1 MGELKDK
8 MRRDLELRGYR
19 PSTLRIY
26 LSEAER
32 FAAYFMR
39 SPREMGEEHIKRYL
53 LFRKQSGG
61 LSTLKI
67 SVAALKFLY
76 IHTLDRPEQVVRI
89 PWPRTPKR
97 LPDIL
102 SGSEVSRLLE
112 AIDSLKHRM
121 IIMTAYSTGARI
133 SEVCS
138 LKVKD
143 IDSKRMLIHIRDGK
157 RARDRYVMLSERFL
171 LYLRQYW
178 KTQRPRGQWLFP
190 GREANSRIGTEAV
203 REALHKAAQ
212 QSGIDKRIT
221 PHILRHSFATH
232 LLESGSDIRT
242 IQALLGHSSIR
253 TTERYVKVSTK
264 HVARV
269 KSPFDLLGTEA
280 GAVLG

>member
-19 PSTLRIY
+19 ASTLRIY

-32 FAAYFMR
+32 FAAYFMT
-39 SPREMGEEHIKRYL
+39 SPRELGEEHIKRYL

-76 IHTLDRPEQVVRI
+76 IRTLDRPEEVVRI

-171 LYLRQYW
+171 VYLRQYW
-178 KTQRPRGQWLFP
+178 KTQRPRGQWWNCP
-190 GREANSRIGTEAV
+190 
-203 REALHKAAQ
+203 KC
-212 QSGIDKRIT
+212 
-221 PHILRHSFATH
+221 
-232 LLESGSDIRT
+232 
-242 IQALLGHSSIR
+242 QALSQAKWI
-253 TTERYVKVSTK
+253 TERKQRILNTHYFHLVFTSTL
-264 HVARV
+264 HTFSV
-269 KSPFDLLGTEA
+269 
-280 GAVLG
+280 